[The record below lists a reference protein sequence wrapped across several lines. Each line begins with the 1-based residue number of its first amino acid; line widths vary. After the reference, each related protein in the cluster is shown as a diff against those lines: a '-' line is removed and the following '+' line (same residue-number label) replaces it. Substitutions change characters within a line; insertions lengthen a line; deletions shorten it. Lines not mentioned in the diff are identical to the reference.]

1 MQKTKSEA
9 LRYLENAKDILSKS
23 PIEDNRYTDAKYVK
37 SACGIAYLGVLK
49 AIDEY
54 LLIKRGL
61 SRKELPKKIEEY
73 EKALQKHLS
82 IHNGKLTKEFST
94 LYDELHIA
102 GYYRGLLYHV
112 DMVKAAFK
120 AAKTFIDKL
129 NG

>member
-9 LRYLENAKDILSKS
+9 LRYFENAKEILSRS
-23 PIEDNRYTDAKYVK
+23 PIEDNRYTDVKYVK

-49 AIDEY
+49 AVDGY
-54 LLIKRGL
+54 LLRIGL